1 MYVKFVIRRY
11 TKGIPFLLK
20 GIHPIAKTLSQNSE
34 IKGKA
39 KQELIRLIQLRSHGG
54 FICSRYISPLE
65 FSALL
70 SFSFKTIANSNRQIR
85 RQGADAANEFIRLI
99 SLLNSYLA
107 FFSHFSKITLL
118 QLQSTP
124 DNSNLQGK
132 SKKRFELT
140 GVQVIGSS
148 EKIAES
154 KVKKQFLLRSGH
166 FNHI

>member
-1 MYVKFVIRRY
+1 MVC
-11 TKGIPFLLK
+11 P
-20 GIHPIAKTLSQNSE
+20 E
-34 IKGKA
+34 I
-39 KQELIRLIQLRSHGG
+39 
-54 FICSRYISPLE
+54 
-65 FSALL
+65 
-70 SFSFKTIANSNRQIR
+70 
-85 RQGADAANEFIRLI
+85 
-99 SLLNSYLA
+99 
-107 FFSHFSKITLL
+107 
-118 QLQSTP
+118 QSTP

>member
-1 MYVKFVIRRY
+1 MK
-11 TKGIPFLLK
+11 
-20 GIHPIAKTLSQNSE
+20 
-34 IKGKA
+34 KGKSQIGINSA
-39 KQELIRLIQLRSHGG
+39 NLATFHGG

-85 RQGADAANEFIRLI
+85 RQGADATNEFIRLI

-132 SKKRFELT
+132 SKKRFELL
-140 GVQVIGSS
+140 GVRVTGSS
-148 EKIAES
+148 KKIAES
-154 KVKKQFLLRSGH
+154 KVKFSQHSDD
-166 FNHI
+166 FNLI